1 MMPQLHRPAHLGLP
15 SVGSRVL
22 PDQQEVLSLLQSP
35 PPPPQSSELES

>member
-1 MMPQLHRPAHLGLP
+1 MMPQLHRPAQLGLP
-15 SVGSRVL
+15 L